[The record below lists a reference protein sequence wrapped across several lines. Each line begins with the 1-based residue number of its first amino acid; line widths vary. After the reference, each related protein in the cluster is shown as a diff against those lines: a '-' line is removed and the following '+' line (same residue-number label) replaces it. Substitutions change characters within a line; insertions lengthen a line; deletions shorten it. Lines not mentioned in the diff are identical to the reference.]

1 MLQPSKRPIL
11 FHSNK
16 RFSVLGT
23 LQLIV
28 LASLILYFGK
38 TLFIPL
44 SFSLLIG
51 FILYPICKWMETK
64 GLNKG
69 IAIVISILG
78 VTILVGAV
86 LYLLFAQFSE
96 FLHEWQSLRTKLTET
111 THQLSLFI
119 SERFDISLE
128 KQNDFINNTLNNSGS
143 QALSI
148 VRNTAYSL
156 SESAFFLIMIPVFS
170 ALILF
175 HRQMLSNALYELFPP
190 ERKNTIHE
198 ILVETIH
205 EYYNFIK
212 GMLVVYL
219 IVGLLNSIGLWIIG
233 VPNPFLFGFIASIL
247 TFIPYVGIMISSLLP
262 IAVSWITYNSIWYP
276 LAVIA
281 VFSIVQVLEAYII
294 FPFAVGSRLKI
305 NTLVII
311 IVVIVGGILWGAA
324 GMILFIP
331 FISIIK
337 LIADRTPSIKTL
349 SVLLGDGEQKKTTK

>member
-128 KQNDFINNTLNNSGS
+128 KQNNFINNTLNNSGS

>member
-1 MLQPSKRPIL
+1 MSESSKTPIP
-11 FHSNK
+11 FQSNR
-16 RFSVLGT
+16 RFSVLEI
-23 LQLIV
+23 LQFIV
-28 LASLILYFGK
+28 LAALILYFAK

-51 FILYPICKWMETK
+51 FILYPVCKWMETK
-64 GLNKG
+64 GINKG
-69 IAIVISILG
+69 IAIVICILG
-78 VTILVGAV
+78 VTLLVGAII
-86 LYLLFAQFSE
+86 YLLFAQFSE

-111 THQLSLFI
+111 INQLSIFI
-119 SERFDISLE
+119 SERFDISLQ
-128 KQNDFINNTLNNSGS
+128 KQTEFINNTLNNSGS
-143 QALSI
+143 QAFSI

-156 SESAFFLIMIPVFS
+156 SESVFFLLMIPVFS

-190 ERKNTIHE
+190 ERKKTIHE

-205 EYYNFIK
+205 AYYNFIK
-212 GMLVVYL
+212 GMLLVYL
-219 IVGLLNSIGLWIIG
+219 IVGLLNSIGLLIIG
-233 VPNPFLFGFIASIL
+233 VPHPFLFGFIASIL

-276 LAVIA
+276 LAVIG
-281 VFSIVQVLEAYII
+281 VFSVVQALEAYII

-337 LIADRTPSIKTL
+337 LIADRTPSLKTL